1 MVGMTEQTLRVTP
14 LPALDSNYIWLIDNG
29 THAAVVDPG
38 DATVVRTELQKRS
51 LSLSAVLLT
60 HRHEDHIRGTPA
72 LVNAYEPSVYGSVT
86 EDIPVVNRPVEG
98 GDTIRIEALGLALS
112 VLGVPGHTKGHI
124 AFYSRLHGWL
134 FCGDMLSGAGCG
146 RMFEGTPEMMIAS
159 LGKMMELPDE
169 TLVFSAH
176 EYTLPNLKFALEIEP
191 KNPDILQRIRDD
203 TARRERKQPTMPS
216 TIGLEKKTNPFF
228 RFMEPELQE
237 HLISLGLISS
247 KNPVHA
253 FASMREWRNIY
264 R

>member
-1 MVGMTEQTLRVTP
+1 MVGMTEQTLRVTAI
-14 LPALDSNYIWLIDNG
+14 PAMETNYIWLIDNG

-38 DATVVRTELQKRS
+38 DAAVVRTELQKRS
-51 LSLSAVLLT
+51 LTLSTILLT
-60 HRHEDHIRGTPA
+60 HRHDDHIKGAPA
-72 LVNAYEPSVYGSVT
+72 LINVYEPSVYGSAR

-112 VLGVPGHTKGHI
+112 VIDIHGHTKGHI
-124 AFYSRLHGWL
+124 AFYSRVHGWL

-146 RMFEGTPEMMIAS
+146 RMFEGTPEMMISS
-159 LGKMMELPDE
+159 LGRLMDLPDD

-176 EYTLPNLKFALEIEP
+176 EYTLLNLKFAVEIEP
-191 KNPDILQRIRDD
+191 KNPDIIQRIRDD
-203 TARRERKQPTMPS
+203 KAKRERKQPTMPS

-237 HLISLGLISS
+237 QLISLGLISRRD
-247 KNPVHA
+247 PVDA
-253 FASMREWRNIY
+253 FASMREWRNIF